1 MIELAVFDV
10 AGTTVNEGGTVYRV
24 LADTVR
30 AAGGDP
36 SAQQIEQW
44 MGASKREAIQAL
56 LTAAGADAS
65 DPVVDAAF
73 ADFRSR
79 LAAAYRADPPAAF
92 DGVPEALAQLRASG
106 VKVALTT
113 GFDRET
119 TASLLGSLGWDS
131 TVVDAVV
138 CIDDVT
144 AGRPAPFMVFH
155 AMEATGIADVR
166 RVLVAGDT
174 VRDVESGLNAGAAVV
189 VAVRTGHV
197 PEATLASAGPTHV
210 LDGIAGIPSL
220 LAAVS
225 LHSSVSPDTSA
236 NRS

>member
-1 MIELAVFDV
+1 
-10 AGTTVNEGGTVYRV
+10 
-24 LADTVR
+24 
-30 AAGGDP
+30 
-36 SAQQIEQW
+36 
-44 MGASKREAIQAL
+44 
-56 LTAAGADAS
+56 
-65 DPVVDAAF
+65 
-73 ADFRSR
+73 
-79 LAAAYRADPPAAF
+79 
-92 DGVPEALAQLRASG
+92 

-119 TASLLGSLGWDS
+119 TVSLLGSLGWDS

-138 CIDDVT
+138 CIDDVA
-144 AGRPAPFMVFH
+144 AGRPAPFLVFH

-197 PEATLASAGPTHV
+197 PEPTLAAAGPTHV
-210 LDGIAGIPSL
+210 LDGVARIPAL
-220 LAAVS
+220 LT
-225 LHSSVSPDTSA
+225 SVSPDTSA

>member
-36 SAQQIEQW
+36 SPAQIEQW

-56 LTAAGADAS
+56 LDGAGADAS

-79 LAAAYRADPPAAF
+79 LAAAYKADPPSAF
-92 DGVPEALAQLRASG
+92 DGVPEAIASLRASG

-119 TASLLGSLGWDS
+119 TASLLATLGWDAH
-131 TVVDAVV
+131 VVDAVV
-138 CIDDVT
+138 CIDDVQT
-144 AGRPAPFMVFH
+144 GRPAPFMVFH
-155 AMEATGIADVR
+155 AMEATGVTDVR

-174 VRDVESGLNAGAAVV
+174 VRDVESGQNAGAAMVI
-189 VAVRTGHV
+189 AVRTGEV
-197 PEATLASAGPTHV
+197 SAPALAASGPTHL
-210 LDGIAGIPSL
+210 LDGVADIPGL
-220 LAAVS
+220 LI
-225 LHSSVSPDTSA
+225 P
-236 NRS
+236 

>member
-24 LADTVR
+24 LAETVR

-36 SAQQIEQW
+36 SPQQIEQW

-73 ADFRSR
+73 ADFRAR
-79 LAAAYRADPPAAF
+79 LAAAYRAEPPVAF
-92 DGVPEALAQLRASG
+92 DGVPQAIERLRSSG

-138 CIDDVT
+138 CIDDVM

-155 AMEATGIADVR
+155 AMEATGVRDVR

-174 VRDVESGLNAGAAVV
+174 VRDVESGRNAGAAVV

-197 PEATLASAGPTHV
+197 PDTTLGAAGPTHL
-210 LDGIAGIPSL
+210 LDGVAGIPGL
-220 LAAVS
+220 LAS
-225 LHSSVSPDTSA
+225 
-236 NRS
+236 RS

>member
-10 AGTTVNEGGTVYRV
+10 AGTTVDEGGTVYRV

-30 AAGGDP
+30 AAGADP
-36 SAQQIEQW
+36 TPGQIEAW

-56 LTAAGADAS
+56 LREAGADAS

-73 ADFRSR
+73 ADFRAR
-79 LAAAYRADPPAAF
+79 LATAYRTDPPKPFA
-92 DGVPEALAQLRASG
+92 GVPEAIDRLRRAG

-113 GFDRET
+113 GFDRDT
-119 TASLLGSLGWDS
+119 TASLLASIGWSDG
-131 TVVDAVV
+131 VLDAVI

-155 AMEATGIADVR
+155 AMEATGVTDVR

-174 VRDVESGLNAGAAVV
+174 VRDVQAAQNAGAAIV
-189 VAVRTGHV
+189 VAVTTGEV
-197 PEATLASAGPTHV
+197 PAATLAAAAPTHV
-210 LDGIAGIPSL
+210 LGGVAEIPDL
-220 LAAVS
+220 LG
-225 LHSSVSPDTSA
+225 
-236 NRS
+236 

>member
-36 SAQQIEQW
+36 THAQIEEW

-56 LTAAGADAS
+56 LTTSGADAS

-79 LAAAYRADPPAAF
+79 LADAYKADPPSPF
-92 DGVPEALAQLRASG
+92 DGVPEAIARLRASG

-119 TASLLGSLGWDS
+119 TASLLATLGWDAGL
-131 TVVDAVV
+131 VDAVV
-138 CIDDVT
+138 CIDDVMT
-144 AGRPAPFMVFH
+144 GRPAPFMVFH
-155 AMEATGIADVR
+155 AMEATGVADVR

-174 VRDVESGLNAGAAVV
+174 VRDVESGQNAGAALVI
-189 VAVRTGHV
+189 AVRTGEV
-197 PEATLASAGPTHV
+197 PAETLAAAGPTHV
-210 LDGIAGIPSL
+210 LGGVTDVPDL
-220 LAAVS
+220 LAT
-225 LHSSVSPDTSA
+225 LP
-236 NRS
+236 